1 VNSFEN
7 DYHAKLVCGTTEG
20 NQQTPKKL
28 DTTIS
33 FETILLNAP
42 IEQQQLKKNLTR
54 QYFTSIILSLDS
66 KYIPA

>member
-1 VNSFEN
+1 MNSLEN
-7 DYHAKLVCGTTEG
+7 DYQAKLVCGTTEG

-42 IEQQQLKKNLTR
+42 IEQQLKKNLADH
-54 QYFTSIILSLDS
+54 TSPQLFYL
-66 KYIPA
+66 

>member
-1 VNSFEN
+1 VNSLEN
-7 DYHAKLVCGTTEG
+7 DYQAKLVCGTIEG

-42 IEQQQLKKNLTR
+42 IEQQLKKT
-54 QYFTSIILSLDS
+54 
-66 KYIPA
+66 